1 MRTLDIHGLG
11 CCLCN
16 FKQEK
21 ISDEFY
27 HLNENLHFRVFHGN
41 WIDKYGT
48 QLFINYILVQPRL
61 IILYLTGNT
70 FNIDIL

>member
-1 MRTLDIHGLG
+1 METG
-11 CCLCN
+11 
-16 FKQEK
+16 
-21 ISDEFY
+21 S
-27 HLNENLHFRVFHGN
+27 
-41 WIDKYGT
+41 IDKYGT